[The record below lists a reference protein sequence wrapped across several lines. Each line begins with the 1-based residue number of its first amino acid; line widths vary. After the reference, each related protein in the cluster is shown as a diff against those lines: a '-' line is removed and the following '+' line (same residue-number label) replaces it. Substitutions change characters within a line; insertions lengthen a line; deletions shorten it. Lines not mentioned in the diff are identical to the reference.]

1 MGRSKVLDLKGKS
14 FLSGRSES
22 DGVSRLS
29 DFDSFSMEVT
39 QMLQSP
45 EAWRD
50 LGEQIRWNFFILGH
64 RKYVLARL
72 GNGSLVAVKR

>member
-29 DFDSFSMEVT
+29 DFDSFSMEVAL
-39 QMLQSP
+39 MFQSP

-50 LGEQIRWNFFILGH
+50 FR
-64 RKYVLARL
+64 
-72 GNGSLVAVKR
+72 